1 MLIFIS
7 IFVNIIKNYVESAP
21 VGAGTIAPQVQQPQ
35 PSSVDIAAEIAKQ
48 LQGNSQPEEKK
59 SVVGKLFGK

>member
-1 MLIFIS
+1 
-7 IFVNIIKNYVESAP
+7 
-21 VGAGTIAPQVQQPQ
+21 
-35 PSSVDIAAEIAKQ
+35 VDIAAEIAKQ